1 MRKASTLL
9 VSFILLVSF
18 STALDARIDES
29 DSGQSTVD
37 VVLKPAN
44 NYSYT
49 ANYSSTASTGDIKNR
64 EWTLVGT
71 DQTDSGLSAQFE
83 FDRGMDDPE
92 NVKLVVSDGNTAE
105 DFQISQPIK
114 DIPNASISASSVE
127 VDAGES
133 VEFTSRVTNEFENDS
148 LGYSW
153 NWDGEGEMGDGTSGF
168 THTFD
173 SSGTYEISLNVSDST
188 ESYTTDPITVDVA
201 SAGGDG
207 PSGGGGGGG
216 GFTLPQQE
224 NDTEEDDNKTE
235 DLAGDNKQET
245 SERNDSS
252 SMDRGPREVSINP
265 GNGVAQVT
273 INKSGGTGSINVEVD
288 PASGKSSVKNI
299 RISSEASG
307 EVSVSMRDVGREKPP
322 QVPEEAS
329 KEVYSYQE
337 INTSINDSEVDLAEI
352 DFSVNKSWI
361 NERNRSREDV
371 VMKRFSNGSWESLD
385 TSYINSTDDEF
396 NFEASSEGFS
406 YYAVALEDS
415 EIKKDG
421 TPLLKEQLSSQQSN
435 RVFYIVAIILMA
447 IMAFVGYWKREEIND
462 RLN

>member
-18 STALDARIDES
+18 SAALDARIDES

-37 VVLKPAN
+37 VVLKPSN

-49 ANYSSTASTGDIKNR
+49 ANYSSTTSTGDIKNR

-105 DFQISQPIK
+105 DFQISQPIQ
-114 DIPNASISASSVE
+114 DIPNATISASSVE
-127 VDAGES
+127 IDAGES

-153 NWDGEGEMGDGTSGF
+153 NWDGEGEIGDGTSGF
-168 THTFD
+168 AHTFD

-188 ESYTTDPITVDVA
+188 GSYTTDPITVDVA
-201 SAGGDG
+201 STGGDG

-224 NDTEEDDNKTE
+224 NDTEDDNVTA
-235 DLAGDNKQET
+235 DSAGDNKQET

-273 INKSGGTGSINVEVD
+273 INKSRGTGSINVEVD
-288 PASGKSSVKNI
+288 PTSEKSSVKNI

-421 TPLLKEQLSSQQSN
+421 TPLLKEQFSSQQSN

>member
-18 STALDARIDES
+18 SAALDARIDES

-37 VVLKPAN
+37 VVLKPSN

-49 ANYSSTASTGDIKNR
+49 ANYSSTTSTGDIKNR

-105 DFQISQPIK
+105 DFQISQPIQ
-114 DIPNASISASSVE
+114 DIPNATISASSVE
-127 VDAGES
+127 IDAGEM

-153 NWDGEGEMGDGTSGF
+153 NWDGEGEIGDGTSGF
-168 THTFD
+168 AHTFD

-188 ESYTTDPITVDVA
+188 GSYTTDPITVDVA
-201 SAGGDG
+201 STGGDG

-224 NDTEEDDNKTE
+224 NDTEDDNVTA
-235 DLAGDNKQET
+235 DSAGDNKQET

-273 INKSGGTGSINVEVD
+273 INKSRGTGSINVEVD
-288 PASGKSSVKNI
+288 PTSEKSSVKNI

-421 TPLLKEQLSSQQSN
+421 TPLLKEQFSSQQSN

>member
-18 STALDARIDES
+18 SAALDARIDES

-37 VVLKPAN
+37 VVLKPSN

-49 ANYSSTASTGDIKNR
+49 ANYSSTTSTGDIKNR

-105 DFQISQPIK
+105 DFQISQPIQ
-114 DIPNASISASSVE
+114 DIPNATISASSVE
-127 VDAGES
+127 IDAGES

-153 NWDGEGEMGDGTSGF
+153 NWDGEGEIGDGTSGF
-168 THTFD
+168 AHTFD

-188 ESYTTDPITVDVA
+188 GSYTTDPITVDVA
-201 SAGGDG
+201 STGGDG

-224 NDTEEDDNKTE
+224 NDTEDDNVTA
-235 DLAGDNKQET
+235 DSAGDNKQET

-273 INKSGGTGSINVEVD
+273 INKSRGTGSINVEVD
-288 PASGKSSVKNI
+288 PTSEKSSVKNI